1 MSSYT
6 PGVKS
11 MADKNSLVSI
21 SDDDPIIQMIQ
32 AFGGADNKFSK
43 AVMSGITNYEKEARS
58 SLATD
63 NEWSEVAPTLL
74 LVLVLTVNPCLTP
87 YKVVPRLNRSTWNL
101 STVVLIGVLA
111 VVFVQWQIVVM
122 HWLKSWI
129 MPCPRSQND

>member
-32 AFGGADNKFSK
+32 AFGGADNEFSK

-63 NEWSEVAPTLL
+63 NEWSEVAPH
-74 LVLVLTVNPCLTP
+74 LTVGLGTDGQSLSYSVQGGSDINKKYMELEYGGP
-87 YKVVPRLNRSTWNL
+87 NRGASGRVRAMANSSDALAKIMDNAL
-101 STVVLIGVLA
+101 SEVT
-111 VVFVQWQIVVM
+111 
-122 HWLKSWI
+122 K
-129 MPCPRSQND
+129 